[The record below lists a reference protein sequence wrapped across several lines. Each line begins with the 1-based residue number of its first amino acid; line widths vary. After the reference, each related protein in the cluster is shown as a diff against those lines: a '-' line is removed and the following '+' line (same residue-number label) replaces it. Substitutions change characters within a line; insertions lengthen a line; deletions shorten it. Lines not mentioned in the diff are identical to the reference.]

1 MSTRKLKDTTGK
13 KQRTNKPKKE
23 KANQNLEEVTDEK
36 ISAAAKDQQEPE
48 SEPTQEELL
57 EKERSRAHKM
67 EDRYLR
73 VNAEFENY
81 KKRMIRESS
90 DRLKFFNL
98 DLIKE
103 LLPSLDNLERAI
115 SHAKID
121 NTDVESMIEG
131 LEMVNKMTHEVFEKF
146 GVSRVNTVGEVFD
159 PNIHQAVGVV
169 ESDSVPENHVVEECL
184 GGYLLHDRI
193 IRPAMVR
200 VSGKSLVLK
209 RNFTEYICNN

>member
-1 MSTRKLKDTTGK
+1 MSTARKKETAGK
-13 KQRTNKPKKE
+13 KQKNIKNKEFKE
-23 KANQNLEEVTDEK
+23 TENQEESVSEE
-36 ISAAAKDQQEPE
+36 ISAE
-48 SEPTQEELL
+48 SSELDETPDDL
-57 EKERSRAHKM
+57 IEKERSLAKSM
-67 EDRYLR
+67 EERFLR

-81 KKRMIRESS
+81 KKRNARENTE
-90 DRLKFFNL
+90 RFKYFNL

-115 SHAKID
+115 THAKSENKD
-121 NTDVESMIEG
+121 FESMIEG

-200 VSGKSLVLK
+200 VSGKS
-209 RNFTEYICNN
+209 

>member
-36 ISAAAKDQQEPE
+36 ISTVAKDQQEPE

-67 EDRYLR
+67 EDSYLR

-200 VSGKSLVLK
+200 VSGKS
-209 RNFTEYICNN
+209 

>member
-1 MSTRKLKDTTGK
+1 MSTRK
-13 KQRTNKPKKE
+13 KKE
-23 KANQNLEEVTDEK
+23 TTARKQKNFKTKEFKEFENLEETASEE
-36 ISAAAKDQQEPE
+36 ISVESVVSKE
-48 SEPTQEELL
+48 SEETEEDLL
-57 EKERSRAHKM
+57 EKERSHARNM
-67 EDRYLR
+67 EERFLR

-81 KKRMIRESS
+81 KKRIVRENSE
-90 DRLKFFNL
+90 RFKYFNL

-115 SHAKID
+115 THAKSENKD
-121 NTDVESMIEG
+121 FDSMIEG

-146 GVSRVNTVGEVFD
+146 GVSRINTVGEVFD

-169 ESDSVPENHVVEECL
+169 QSDSVPENHIVEECL

-200 VSGKSLVLK
+200 VSGKS
-209 RNFTEYICNN
+209 

>member
-1 MSTRKLKDTTGK
+1 MSSRKLKDTTVK

-36 ISAAAKDQQEPE
+36 ISAVAKDQQEPE

-67 EDRYLR
+67 EDSYLR

-184 GGYLLHDRI
+184 AGYLLHDRI

-200 VSGKSLVLK
+200 VSGK
-209 RNFTEYICNN
+209 I

>member
-1 MSTRKLKDTTGK
+1 MSTRKKKDPVSK
-13 KQRTNKPKKE
+13 KQKNFKPKEAASPNLTASEETSAESVKPE
-23 KANQNLEEVTDEK
+23 KTEET
-36 ISAAAKDQQEPE
+36 
-48 SEPTQEELL
+48 EEDLL
-57 EKERSRAHKM
+57 EKEHSHARNM
-67 EDRYLR
+67 EERFLR

-81 KKRMIRESS
+81 KKRVIRDNSE
-90 DRLKFFNL
+90 RLKFFNL

-115 SHAKID
+115 THAKSENKD
-121 NTDVESMIEG
+121 FESMIEG

-169 ESDSVPENHVVEECL
+169 QSDSVSENHVVEECL

-200 VSGKSLVLK
+200 VSGKS
-209 RNFTEYICNN
+209 

>member
-1 MSTRKLKDTTGK
+1 MSTRKLKDSTGK

-57 EKERSRAHKM
+57 EKERSRTHKM

-200 VSGKSLVLK
+200 VSGKS
-209 RNFTEYICNN
+209 

>member
-1 MSTRKLKDTTGK
+1 MSTARKKETAGK
-13 KQRTNKPKKE
+13 KQKNVKNKEFKE
-23 KANQNLEEVTDEK
+23 TENQDDSVSKEISAESAELEENQDAL
-36 ISAAAKDQQEPE
+36 I
-48 SEPTQEELL
+48 
-57 EKERSRAHKM
+57 EKERSLAKSM
-67 EDRYLR
+67 EERFLR

-81 KKRMIRESS
+81 KKRIVRENSE
-90 DRLKFFNL
+90 RFKYFNL

-115 SHAKID
+115 THAKSENKD
-121 NTDVESMIEG
+121 FDSMIEG

-146 GVSRVNTVGEVFD
+146 GVSRVNSVGEVFD

-169 ESDSVPENHVVEECL
+169 QSDSVPENHIVEECL

-200 VSGKSLVLK
+200 VSGKS
-209 RNFTEYICNN
+209 

>member
-1 MSTRKLKDTTGK
+1 MSTKKKKETAVK
-13 KQRTNKPKKE
+13 KQKNFKTKE
-23 KANQNLEEVTDEK
+23 FKEFENLEETASEE
-36 ISAAAKDQQEPE
+36 ISVE
-48 SEPTQEELL
+48 SVGPNESKETEEDLL
-57 EKERSRAHKM
+57 EKERSHARNM
-67 EDRYLR
+67 EERFLR

-81 KKRMIRESS
+81 KKRIVRENSE
-90 DRLKFFNL
+90 RFKYFNL

-115 SHAKID
+115 THAKSENKD
-121 NTDVESMIEG
+121 FDSMIEG
-131 LEMVNKMTHEVFEKF
+131 LEMVNKMTHEIFEKF

-169 ESDSVPENHVVEECL
+169 QSDSVPENHIVEECL

-200 VSGKSLVLK
+200 VSGKS
-209 RNFTEYICNN
+209 

>member
-1 MSTRKLKDTTGK
+1 MSTRKKKEPAVK
-13 KQRTNKPKKE
+13 KQKDIKPK
-23 KANQNLEEVTDEK
+23 EENKVETPEEESAEE
-36 ISAAAKDQQEPE
+36 ISAAKEDQTE
-48 SEPTQEELL
+48 SETVEEDVL
-57 EKERSRAHKM
+57 EKERSRAQNM
-67 EDRYLR
+67 EERYLR

-81 KKRMIRESS
+81 KKRMIRENT
-90 DRLKFFNL
+90 DRFKYFNM

-115 SHAKID
+115 SHAKSENKD
-121 NTDVESMIEG
+121 FDSMIEG
-131 LEMVNKMTHEVFEKF
+131 LEMVSKMTHEVFEKF

-169 ESDSVPENHVVEECL
+169 QSDSVPENHVVEECL

-200 VSGKSLVLK
+200 VSGKS
-209 RNFTEYICNN
+209 

>member
-1 MSTRKLKDTTGK
+1 MSTRK
-13 KQRTNKPKKE
+13 KKE
-23 KANQNLEEVTDEK
+23 TTARKQKNFKTKEFKEFENLEETASEE
-36 ISAAAKDQQEPE
+36 ISVESVGSKE
-48 SEPTQEELL
+48 SEETEEDLL
-57 EKERSRAHKM
+57 EKERSHARNM
-67 EDRYLR
+67 EERFLR

-81 KKRMIRESS
+81 KKRIVRENSE
-90 DRLKFFNL
+90 RFKYFNL

-115 SHAKID
+115 THAKSENKD
-121 NTDVESMIEG
+121 FDSMIEG

-146 GVSRVNTVGEVFD
+146 GVSRVSTVGEVFD

-169 ESDSVPENHVVEECL
+169 QSDSVPENHIVEECL

-200 VSGKSLVLK
+200 VSGKS
-209 RNFTEYICNN
+209 

>member
-1 MSTRKLKDTTGK
+1 MSNRKKKETTAK
-13 KQRTNKPKKE
+13 KQKNFKTKE
-23 KANQNLEEVTDEK
+23 FKEFENLEESVSDE
-36 ISAAAKDQQEPE
+36 ISVKSVGPKE
-48 SEPTQEELL
+48 SEETEENLI
-57 EKERSRAHKM
+57 EKERSHARNM
-67 EDRYLR
+67 EERFLR

-81 KKRMIRESS
+81 KKRIVRENSE
-90 DRLKFFNL
+90 RFKYFNL

-115 SHAKID
+115 THAKSENKD
-121 NTDVESMIEG
+121 FDSMIEG

-169 ESDSVPENHVVEECL
+169 QTDSFPDNHVVEECL
-184 GGYLLHDRI
+184 AGYLLHDRI

-200 VSGKSLVLK
+200 VSGKS
-209 RNFTEYICNN
+209 

>member
-1 MSTRKLKDTTGK
+1 MSTRKKKEPAAK
-13 KQRTNKPKKE
+13 KQKNFKPNEVKDPENFGKTDSEEIAAESVEQE
-23 KANQNLEEVTDEK
+23 KAEET
-36 ISAAAKDQQEPE
+36 
-48 SEPTQEELL
+48 EEDLL
-57 EKERSRAHKM
+57 EKERSHAKSM
-67 EDRYLR
+67 EERFLR

-81 KKRMIRESS
+81 KKRILRENSE
-90 DRLKFFNL
+90 RLKFFNL

-115 SHAKID
+115 THAKSENKD
-121 NTDVESMIEG
+121 FDSMIEG

-146 GVSRVNTVGEVFD
+146 GVSRLNTVGEVFD

-200 VSGKSLVLK
+200 VSGKS
-209 RNFTEYICNN
+209 

>member
-1 MSTRKLKDTTGK
+1 MSARKLKETAVK
-13 KQRTNKPKKE
+13 KQKTNRPKKE
-23 KANQNLEEVTDEK
+23 KANGNSEEVTAAE
-36 ISAAAKDQQEPE
+36 ISGTSTDNMETVSAKED
-48 SEPTQEELL
+48 LL
-57 EKERSRAHKM
+57 EKERIRAQNM
-67 EDRYLR
+67 EDRFLR

-90 DRLKFFNL
+90 DRLKYFHL

-115 SHAKID
+115 SHAKSE
-121 NTDVESMIEG
+121 NNDVDSMIEG

-146 GVSRVNTVGEVFD
+146 GVSRVDTIGEVFD
-159 PNIHQAVGVV
+159 PNFHQAVGVV
-169 ESDSVPENHVVEECL
+169 ESDSVPENHIVEECL

-200 VSGKSLVLK
+200 VSGK
-209 RNFTEYICNN
+209 N

>member
-1 MSTRKLKDTTGK
+1 MSARKLKETAVK
-13 KQRTNKPKKE
+13 KQKTNKPKKE
-23 KANQNLEEVTDEK
+23 KANGNIEEVTAAE
-36 ISAAAKDQQEPE
+36 ISGTSPDNKETASA
-48 SEPTQEELL
+48 EEDLL
-57 EKERSRAHKM
+57 EKERIRAQNM
-67 EDRYLR
+67 EDRFLR

-90 DRLKFFNL
+90 DRLKYFHL

-115 SHAKID
+115 SHAKSE
-121 NTDVESMIEG
+121 NNDVDSMIEG

-146 GVSRVNTVGEVFD
+146 GVSRVDTIGEVFD
-159 PNIHQAVGVV
+159 PNFHQAVGVV
-169 ESDSVPENHVVEECL
+169 ESDSVPENHIVEECL

-200 VSGKSLVLK
+200 VSGK
-209 RNFTEYICNN
+209 N

>member
-1 MSTRKLKDTTGK
+1 MSAKKQKEAVEKKLK
-13 KQRTNKPKKE
+13 
-23 KANQNLEEVTDEK
+23 TDEPK
-36 ISAAAKDQQEPE
+36 IAEEFVNLQEEIE
-48 SEPTQEELL
+48 SEIAAGSPEQPEVEAESTEEDLL
-57 EKERSRAHKM
+57 EKERTRAKNM

-90 DRLKFFNL
+90 DRFKFFNL

-103 LLPSLDNLERAI
+103 LLPSLDNIERAI
-115 SHAKID
+115 SHAKSD
-121 NTDVESMIEG
+121 HTDVESMIAG

-146 GVSRVNTVGEVFD
+146 GVTRINTVGEEFD

-169 ESDSVPENHVVEECL
+169 DSDAVPDNQVVEECL
-184 GGYLLHDRI
+184 GGYSLHGRI

-200 VSGKSLVLK
+200 VSGK
-209 RNFTEYICNN
+209 N

>member
-1 MSTRKLKDTTGK
+1 MSTRKKKESAAK
-13 KQRTNKPKKE
+13 KQKNFKPNEVKE
-23 KANQNLEEVTDEK
+23 SENLEKTASEE
-36 ISAAAKDQQEPE
+36 ISAETLGPE
-48 SEPTQEELL
+48 ETAETEEDLL
-57 EKERSRAHKM
+57 EKERSHARNM
-67 EDRYLR
+67 EERFLR

-81 KKRMIRESS
+81 KKRIIRDNSE
-90 DRLKFFNL
+90 RLKFFNL

-115 SHAKID
+115 THAKSENKD
-121 NTDVESMIEG
+121 FDSMIEG

-169 ESDSVPENHVVEECL
+169 QSDTVPENHVVEECL

-200 VSGKSLVLK
+200 VSGKS
-209 RNFTEYICNN
+209 

>member
-1 MSTRKLKDTTGK
+1 MSARKLKETAVK
-13 KQRTNKPKKE
+13 KQKTNRPKKE
-23 KANQNLEEVTDEK
+23 KANGNIEEVTAAK
-36 ISAAAKDQQEPE
+36 ISGTSADNKETASA
-48 SEPTQEELL
+48 EEDLL
-57 EKERSRAHKM
+57 EKERIRAQNM
-67 EDRYLR
+67 EDRFLR

-90 DRLKFFNL
+90 DRLKYFHL

-115 SHAKID
+115 SHAKSE
-121 NTDVESMIEG
+121 NNDVDSMIEG

-146 GVSRVNTVGEVFD
+146 GVSRVDTIGEVFD
-159 PNIHQAVGVV
+159 PNFHQAVGVV
-169 ESDSVPENHVVEECL
+169 ESDSVPENHIVEECL

-200 VSGKSLVLK
+200 VSGK
-209 RNFTEYICNN
+209 N

>member
-1 MSTRKLKDTTGK
+1 MGTKKSKDLAEK
-13 KQRTNKPKKE
+13 KVKKKKSKKFNNAE
-23 KANQNLEEVTDEK
+23 NFEEVVQLEGEES
-36 ISAAAKDQQEPE
+36 SAEIEDLKGQNEGD
-48 SEPTQEELL
+48 LL
-57 EKERSRAHKM
+57 AKERDRAQKM
-67 EDRYLR
+67 EDKYLR

-90 DRLKFFNL
+90 DRFKFFNL

-115 SHAKID
+115 NHAKNE
-121 NTDVESMIEG
+121 NTDVNSMIEG
-131 LEMVNKMTHEVFEKF
+131 LEMVNKMTQEVFEKF

-184 GGYLLHDRI
+184 GGYILHGRI

-200 VSGKSLVLK
+200 VSGK
-209 RNFTEYICNN
+209 N

>member
-1 MSTRKLKDTTGK
+1 MSAK
-13 KQRTNKPKKE
+13 KQKEAVEKKQ
-23 KANQNLEEVTDEK
+23 KTDEPK
-36 ISAAAKDQQEPE
+36 IAEEFVNLQEEIE
-48 SEPTQEELL
+48 SEIAAGSPEQPEVEAESTEEDLL
-57 EKERSRAHKM
+57 EKERTRAKNM

-90 DRLKFFNL
+90 DRFKFFNL

-103 LLPSLDNLERAI
+103 LLPSLDNIERAI
-115 SHAKID
+115 SHAKSD
-121 NTDVESMIEG
+121 HTDVESMIAG

-146 GVSRVNTVGEVFD
+146 GVTRINTVGEEFD

-169 ESDSVPENHVVEECL
+169 DSDAVPDNQVVEECL
-184 GGYLLHDRI
+184 GGYSLHGRI

-200 VSGKSLVLK
+200 VSGK
-209 RNFTEYICNN
+209 N

>member
-1 MSTRKLKDTTGK
+1 MSTRRKREPAGK
-13 KQRTNKPKKE
+13 KQKNLKNKE
-23 KANQNLEEVTDEK
+23 VSETENLEKTVSEE
-36 ISAAAKDQQEPE
+36 ISVKSSGPEETKDD
-48 SEPTQEELL
+48 LI
-57 EKERSRAHKM
+57 EKERSIARNM
-67 EDRYLR
+67 EERFLR

-81 KKRMIRESS
+81 KKRIVRENSE
-90 DRLKFFNL
+90 RFKYFNL
-98 DLIKE
+98 DIIKE

-115 SHAKID
+115 SHAKSENKD
-121 NTDVESMIEG
+121 FDSMIEG

-200 VSGKSLVLK
+200 VSGKS
-209 RNFTEYICNN
+209 

>member
-1 MSTRKLKDTTGK
+1 MSARKLKETAVK
-13 KQRTNKPKKE
+13 KQKTNKLKKE
-23 KANQNLEEVTDEK
+23 KKNGNIEEVTAAENSGT
-36 ISAAAKDQQEPE
+36 SADNKETPSA
-48 SEPTQEELL
+48 EEDLL
-57 EKERSRAHKM
+57 EKERIRAQNM
-67 EDRYLR
+67 EDRFLR

-90 DRLKFFNL
+90 DRLKYFHL

-115 SHAKID
+115 SHAKSE
-121 NTDVESMIEG
+121 NNDVDSMIEG

-146 GVSRVNTVGEVFD
+146 GVSRVDTIGEVFD
-159 PNIHQAVGVV
+159 PNFHQAVGVV
-169 ESDSVPENHVVEECL
+169 ESDSVPENHIVEECL

-200 VSGKSLVLK
+200 VSGK
-209 RNFTEYICNN
+209 N

>member
-36 ISAAAKDQQEPE
+36 ISAAARDQQEPA
-48 SEPTQEELL
+48 SEPPQEELL
-57 EKERSRAHKM
+57 EKERSRTHKM

-200 VSGKSLVLK
+200 VSGKS
-209 RNFTEYICNN
+209 

>member
-1 MSTRKLKDTTGK
+1 MSARKLKETAVK
-13 KQRTNKPKKE
+13 KQKTNRPKKE
-23 KANQNLEEVTDEK
+23 KANGNIEEVTAAE
-36 ISAAAKDQQEPE
+36 ISGTSADNKETASA
-48 SEPTQEELL
+48 EEDLL
-57 EKERSRAHKM
+57 EKERIRAQNM
-67 EDRYLR
+67 EDRFLR

-90 DRLKFFNL
+90 DRLKYFHL

-115 SHAKID
+115 SHAKSG
-121 NTDVESMIEG
+121 NNDVDSMIEG

-146 GVSRVNTVGEVFD
+146 GVSRVDTIGEVFD
-159 PNIHQAVGVV
+159 PNFHQAVGVV
-169 ESDSVPENHVVEECL
+169 ESDSVPENHIVEECL

-200 VSGKSLVLK
+200 VSGK
-209 RNFTEYICNN
+209 N

>member
-1 MSTRKLKDTTGK
+1 MSAKKRKETLEK
-13 KQRTNKPKKE
+13 KQ
-23 KANQNLEEVTDEK
+23 KANKSKKANEIENLQEEIETDITEESSEMLEVAEES
-36 ISAAAKDQQEPE
+36 SA
-48 SEPTQEELL
+48 EELL
-57 EKERSRAHKM
+57 EKERSRAQNM

-90 DRLKFFNL
+90 DRFKFFNL

-115 SHAKID
+115 SHAKND
-121 NTDVESMIEG
+121 NTDVESMIVG

-146 GVSRVNTVGEVFD
+146 GVSRINAVGEVFD
-159 PNIHQAVGVV
+159 PNVHQAVGVV
-169 ESDSVPENHVVEECL
+169 ESDAVPDNQVVEECL
-184 GGYLLHDRI
+184 GGYILHGRI

-200 VSGKSLVLK
+200 VSGK
-209 RNFTEYICNN
+209 N

>member
-13 KQRTNKPKKE
+13 KQGTNKSKKE

-36 ISAAAKDQQEPE
+36 ITAASKEKKELE
-48 SEPTQEELL
+48 SDPTKEELL
-57 EKERSRAHKM
+57 EKERYRAHKM

-121 NTDVESMIEG
+121 NTDVDSMIEG

-146 GVSRVNTVGEVFD
+146 GVSRINTVGEVFD

-169 ESDSVPENHVVEECL
+169 ESDSFPENHVVEECL

-200 VSGKSLVLK
+200 VSGKS
-209 RNFTEYICNN
+209 

>member
-1 MSTRKLKDTTGK
+1 VEK
-13 KQRTNKPKKE
+13 KQK
-23 KANQNLEEVTDEK
+23 TDEPK
-36 ISAAAKDQQEPE
+36 IAEEFVNLQEEIE
-48 SEPTQEELL
+48 SEIAADSPEQPEVEAESTEEDLL
-57 EKERSRAHKM
+57 EKERARAKNM

-90 DRLKFFNL
+90 DRFKFFNL

-103 LLPSLDNLERAI
+103 LLPSLDNIERAI
-115 SHAKID
+115 SHAKSD
-121 NTDVESMIEG
+121 HTDVESMIVG

-146 GVSRVNTVGEVFD
+146 GVTRINTVGEEFD

-169 ESDSVPENHVVEECL
+169 DSDAVPDNQVVEECL
-184 GGYLLHDRI
+184 GGYSLHGRI

-200 VSGKSLVLK
+200 VSGKNLADNIS
-209 RNFTEYICNN
+209 